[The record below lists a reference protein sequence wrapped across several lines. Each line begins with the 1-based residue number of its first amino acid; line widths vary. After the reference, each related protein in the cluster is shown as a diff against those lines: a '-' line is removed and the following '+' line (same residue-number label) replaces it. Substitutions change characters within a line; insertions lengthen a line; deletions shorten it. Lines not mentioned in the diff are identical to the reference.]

1 MALNTY
7 SKFYF
12 GWTVTESSKYIDF
25 NEGASELS
33 AELQVGSYNSSSLAT
48 EIKRAMEEA
57 GALTYTVSFNRS
69 TRKFTISAGS
79 NFALLTTTGSHLGA
93 LAFDLIG
100 YTGAD
105 KTVASSYVAD
115 AISGGSYSPQ
125 FKLQSYIS
133 SEHLRRAIDVSVN
146 KTTSG
151 RVEVVSFGQE
161 KFMECEIKF
170 ITDIAQSG
178 PIVNNESGVA
188 DYLEFIRFAITK
200 GQVEFMADQSNV
212 DTYEVFILEST
223 EDSSDGTG
231 YRLIEEYDRGLAG
244 YYRSGKL
251 KFRVFE
257 E

>member
-7 SKFYF
+7 SKFYY
-12 GWTVTESSKYIDF
+12 GWTVTEASKHIDF
-25 NEGASELS
+25 NEGG
-33 AELQVGSYNSSSLAT
+33 AELTAELIVGSYSSSTLAD
-48 EIKRAMEEA
+48 EIKRAMEDA
-57 GALTYTVSFNRS
+57 GALTYTVTFNRS

-79 NFALLTTTGSHLGA
+79 NFALLTTSGSHIGT

-105 KTVASSYVAD
+105 HTGASSYVAD
-115 AISGGSYSPQ
+115 AVSGGTYSPQ

-133 SEHLRRAIDVSVN
+133 SEHLRRAVDVSVN

-151 RVEVVSFGQE
+151 RVEVVSFGLE

-178 PIVNNESGVA
+178 PILNNDTGVA
-188 DYLEFIRFAITK
+188 DYLAFIRFAVTK
-200 GQVEFMADQSNV
+200 GQVEFMVDSNDV

-244 YYRSGKL
+244 YYKSGKL